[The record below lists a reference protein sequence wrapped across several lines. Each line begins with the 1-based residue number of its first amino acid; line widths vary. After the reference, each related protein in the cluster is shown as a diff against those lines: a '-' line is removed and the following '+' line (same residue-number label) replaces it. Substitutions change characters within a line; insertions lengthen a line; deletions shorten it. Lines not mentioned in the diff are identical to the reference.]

1 MDQFAR
7 SALLIGA
14 EGIEKLGR
22 ARVALF
28 GVGGVG
34 GYVAEA
40 LARSGVGTID
50 LFDPDT
56 VSLTNLNRQIAA
68 LHSTLGK
75 SKAEAMAR
83 RLRDI
88 NPDLRTTAR
97 PLFYLPDNADQV
109 DLSVYDYIA
118 DAIDTV
124 TAKLELIQRAY
135 RLGIPIISAM
145 GAGNRLD
152 PSQVRVGDVF
162 ETQNCPLARIMR
174 RELRK
179 RGVPSLRVAYSTEP
193 ALSPRPDEA
202 AVLKAETA
210 VSGAPRRD
218 TPGSMAFVPAAMGIA
233 IAAAI
238 VRDILESPK
247 EHPQAA
253 ENSKKPEKT

>member
-7 SALLIGA
+7 SALLIGT
-14 EGIEKLGR
+14 EGVEKLKR

-68 LHSTLGK
+68 LHSTLDE
-75 SKAEAMAR
+75 SKAEAIAR

-88 NPDLRTTAR
+88 NPDLRVTAY
-97 PLFYLPDNADQV
+97 PLFYLPENADQV
-109 DLSVYDYIA
+109 DLSVYDHIA

-135 RLGIPIISAM
+135 RLGVPIISAM

-152 PSQVRVGDVF
+152 PTQVRVGDVF

-179 RGVPSLRVAYSTEP
+179 RGMPSLRVAYSTEP
-193 ALSPRPDEA
+193 ALSPRPEEA
-202 AVLKAETA
+202 AVLKAENLTP
-210 VSGAPRRD
+210 GAPRRD

-233 IAAAI
+233 MAAAI
-238 VRDILESPK
+238 VRRLLET
-247 EHPQAA
+247 
-253 ENSKKPEKT
+253 PEKTPANG